1 MRAEPIKT
9 GFFTLGNGAIR
20 PDTPKGQRGQG
31 AENPRRY
38 WFFTLGSMG
47 KNSFAASGIGGLGT
61 HSPFRGVCR
70 NCHNPRRYWTEGGGV
85 RKARRAD
92 SQEMAAPGADRMPIA
107 PGLYPDG
114 PAQGRGACGASGGK
128 PGGVRGRVPPPAR
141 YSQSIGGAV
150 PCSLKCWT
158 YTLRLFVNINPERIS
173 HALH

>member
-20 PDTPKGQRGQG
+20 PDTPNRQRGQG

-47 KNSFAASGIGGLGT
+47 KNSFAASGTGGLGT

-70 NCHNPRRYWTEGGGV
+70 NCHNPRLYRTEGGGV

-92 SQEMAAPGADRMPIA
+92 SQEMAAPGADRKPFA

-114 PAQGRGACGASGGK
+114 ATQGRGACGASGGNL
-128 PGGVRGRVPPPAR
+128 
-141 YSQSIGGAV
+141 GAV
-150 PCSLKCWT
+150 WMRAAEGDRMEVDGMNTRP
-158 YTLRLFVNINPERIS
+158 RIGARKGC
-173 HALH
+173 HE